1 MIEEGVMITG
11 EESMQPK
18 DNAERLSAMNSSSI
32 KDKKMTIKNEVLS
45 LKNVL
50 SMAKIKDKM
59 NNKKKEK
66 PVIGAKLKGEFTD
79 QLKAI
84 MNKHNKQVN
93 SHYANDV
100 FSLCAF
106 DVL

>member
-1 MIEEGVMITG
+1 M
-11 EESMQPK
+11 
-18 DNAERLSAMNSSSI
+18 
-32 KDKKMTIKNEVLS
+32 
-45 LKNVL
+45 KNVL
-50 SMAKIKDKM
+50 SMAKIKNKM
-59 NNKKKEK
+59 NNKKKES

-93 SHYANDV
+93 SHYADGV